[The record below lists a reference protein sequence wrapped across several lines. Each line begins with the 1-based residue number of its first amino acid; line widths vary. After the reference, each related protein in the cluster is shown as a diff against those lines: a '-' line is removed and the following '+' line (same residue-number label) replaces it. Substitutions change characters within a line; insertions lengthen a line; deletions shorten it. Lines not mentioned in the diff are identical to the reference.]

1 MRRQPGSGRR
11 IAWPV
16 FGLLATF
23 VFGGTAWRFWRLRQG
38 AERPGIFTSAAGKR
52 RYLAAYD
59 ATLRLWPQPYQ
70 EMDLP
75 TGYGRTHI
83 IATGPAAA
91 PPLLLLHGAGTSATI
106 WYPTVAG
113 LRQHYRL
120 YAVDTMGD
128 AGKSMPMTAP
138 TSRHDYVQWLLEVLD
153 GLGVGKTCVI
163 GFSYGG
169 WLAMNLAL
177 VAPERVGRIALLS
190 PPAAFVP
197 LGRVFWA
204 MTLLSSLFPVPP
216 VFRLA
221 VWPYLVARGHR
232 PHPRLARQ
240 LMAASKYCRLKL
252 IAPTTFTDAELRR
265 IDTPLLLVVGDEEAL
280 YLWRP
285 AVQRARALLPDVRV
299 EIVPGA
305 AHGLIL
311 DQPEQVDQR
320 ILAFLA
326 G

>member
-1 MRRQPGSGRR
+1 MRRQPGTGRHF
-11 IAWPV
+11 ALPAC
-16 FGLLATF
+16 GLLATF
-23 VFGGTAWRFWRLRQG
+23 VFGWTAWRFWQLRQG
-38 AERPGIFTSAAGKR
+38 ARRPGIFKSPAGR
-52 RYLAAYD
+52 ARYLAAYN
-59 ATLRLWPQPYQ
+59 ATLRLWPPPYQ

-75 TGYGRTHI
+75 TRYGRTHV
-83 IATGPAAA
+83 IATGPASA

-106 WYPTVAG
+106 WYATVAG

-120 YAVDTMGD
+120 YAVDTLGD
-128 AGKSMPMTAP
+128 AGKSVPETPP
-138 TSRHDYVQWLLEVLD
+138 TSRQEYVQWLLEVLN
-153 GLGVGKTCVI
+153 GLGMGRTPVI

-177 VAPERVGRIALLS
+177 MAPERVERMALLS

-197 LGRVFWA
+197 LGRIFWA

-240 LMAASKYCRLKL
+240 LMAASRYGRLKL
-252 IAPTTFTDAELRR
+252 IAPTTFTDAELRCIR
-265 IDTPLLLVVGDEEAL
+265 TPLLLMVGDEEGL
-280 YLWRP
+280 YLWKP
-285 AVQRARALLPDVRV
+285 AIQRARALLPDVRV
-299 EIVPGA
+299 EVIRGA
-305 AHGLIL
+305 AHGLVL
-311 DQPEQVDQR
+311 DRPEQVDQR
-320 ILAFLA
+320 ILAFLS